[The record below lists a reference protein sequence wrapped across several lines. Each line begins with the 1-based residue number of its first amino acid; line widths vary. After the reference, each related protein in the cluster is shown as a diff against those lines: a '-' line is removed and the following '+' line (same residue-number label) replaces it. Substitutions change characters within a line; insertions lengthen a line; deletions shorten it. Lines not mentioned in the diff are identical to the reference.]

1 MIYFHV
7 RGEHCLN
14 DKIIFVIVIRFSQE
28 PTWDTNSA
36 FFARAA
42 GRNPMPPPSTST
54 ATVKN
59 SAPSTIS
66 QSSQNT
72 KNISTQQ
79 PAAEQI
85 DPVVLRSRQVA
96 GWLNCGIIPI
106 RALWVRKMICE
117 KQTRLVLPAFNFP
130 NRIFKPR
137 FLLRRDCMSQ
147 NSVQAH
153 VKDSIFYLRAGN

>member
-1 MIYFHV
+1 MISIESLWLCTERVLYHIHSVIYFHV

-96 GWLNCGIIPI
+96 GWLSTT
-106 RALWVRKMICE
+106 L
-117 KQTRLVLPAFNFP
+117 KQNF
-130 NRIFKPR
+130 KV
-137 FLLRRDCMSQ
+137 MSQ
-147 NSVQAH
+147 R
-153 VKDSIFYLRAGN
+153 LRKNLYDCECVR